1 MIATSALPI
10 VLPSVQIGDSMY
22 EDGGMKHLIPV
33 NEVKEWLK
41 LPGKKTIDVMKR
53 IKQIGK
59 YEINKENLEKINLNF
74 LSSRL
79 DENEVLNVIKTIYQ
93 KFDIVL
99 DPHSA
104 IGYGAFDKVNIKGN
118 NIVLATAHPCKF
130 PEAIEKAINLKVE
143 LPKEIAFVL
152 NEKENYDIVENN
164 LNSIKQHIKER
175 V

>member
-1 MIATSALPI
+1 
-10 VLPSVQIGDSMY
+10 
-22 EDGGMKHLIPV
+22 MKNI
-33 NEVKEWLK
+33 KEK
-41 LPGKKTIDVMKR
+41 
-53 IKQIGK
+53 GK
-59 YEINKENLEKINLNF
+59 YEINKENLDKINLNF